1 RMGSASPTRPRTR
14 GSPPD
19 AVYTPLD
26 LTSITA
32 TAIAVVHT
40 EVVVFPTAVAVM
52 RTKVAVMPGPVAAAQ
67 SQVVVMHQATAVT
80 QISVAV
86 MHRQATGIANPVAA
100 RSIPVGVTPAEVSG
114 ARTAFPYF
122 QRKILS
128 ATRNETTPQPA
139 TMPSWGAIW
148 ARPWPSLMMP
158 RRAWLIAVSG
168 RALTSGWRASGKR
181 SEEKKVPER
190 SHMGSMM

>member
-26 LTSITA
+26 LTSITP

-52 RTKVAVMPGPVAAAQ
+52 RTKVAVMPIPVAAAQ

-114 ARTAFPYF
+114 ARTAFP
-122 QRKILS
+122 LL
-128 ATRNETTPQPA
+128 PA
-139 TMPSWGAIW
+139 EDLERHEERDDSPTGHDAELGCYLGEAVAFVDDASE
-148 ARPWPSLMMP
+148 SLVD
-158 RRAWLIAVSG
+158 RG
-168 RALTSGWRASGKR
+168 
-181 SEEKKVPER
+181 ER
-190 SHMGSMM
+190 QG